1 MNCARTFIFVSKQV
15 FDTEVYNCLYEI
27 FIYCFLNSIDFSIP
41 KEDANKHM
49 NLLIMKCVQ
58 AYCLMVNLCIFP

>member
-1 MNCARTFIFVSKQV
+1 MHAHSFLCQNKFLTQKYIIVCMKS
-15 FDTEVYNCLYEI
+15 LYI
-27 FIYCFLNSIDFSIP
+27 VFLNSIDFSIP